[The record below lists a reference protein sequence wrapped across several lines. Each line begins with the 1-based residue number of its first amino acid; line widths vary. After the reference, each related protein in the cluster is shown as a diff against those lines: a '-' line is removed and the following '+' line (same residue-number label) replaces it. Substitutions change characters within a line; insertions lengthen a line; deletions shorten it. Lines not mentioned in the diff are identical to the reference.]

1 MVEGLGLGGRRVW
14 RPTSMMVVNAGSLVL
29 SEIATLVMHEARAL
43 AAPHGQW
50 YVCTSKRRPLYTP
63 LTSEEQPT
71 PWQE

>member
-1 MVEGLGLGGRRVW
+1 
-14 RPTSMMVVNAGSLVL
+14 MMVVNAGSLVL

-50 YVCTSKRRPLYTP
+50 YVCTSKRRPLYTL